1 MKENDDEEMSRSD
14 HGGGDADLRRPGS
27 RRGSRQAAGA
37 NLHPDTIGRPALLDQ
52 LRLKTPWRGAEKYD
66 RKGRAGLLA
75 ANAPLG
81 HRNATRDD
89 GRKIIVLDQEA
100 APIIRKMFECM
111 CGAIYRR
118 RR

>member
-1 MKENDDEEMSRSD
+1 MTEK
-14 HGGGDADLRRPGS
+14 
-27 RRGSRQAAGA
+27 AAQGFW
-37 NLHPDTIGRPALLDQ
+37 P
-52 LRLKTPWRGAEKYD
+52 
-66 RKGRAGLLA
+66 

-89 GRKIIVLDQEA
+89 GRKIIVLDEEA